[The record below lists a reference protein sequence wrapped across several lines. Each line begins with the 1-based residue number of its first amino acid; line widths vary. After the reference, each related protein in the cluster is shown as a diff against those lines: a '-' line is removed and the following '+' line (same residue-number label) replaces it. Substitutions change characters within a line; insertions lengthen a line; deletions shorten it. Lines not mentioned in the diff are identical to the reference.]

1 MSRTNS
7 HMASYIQEV
16 LTGKKSVTTY
26 RIFHS
31 SKVAAVVLKGDDDM
45 PIELLSMG
53 AAFAVARSFSKLFPE
68 LKDWEI
74 VDSHGHRT
82 NFPKTPA

>member
-1 MSRTNS
+1 MS
-7 HMASYIQEV
+7 HMQSYAKEV
-16 LTGKKSVTTY
+16 MTGQKSITTY

-31 SKVAAVVLKGDDDM
+31 SRVAATVLKDGEGH
-45 PIELLSMG
+45 PIELLSM
-53 AAFAVARSFSKLFPE
+53 AAALSVGMAFSQLNPE

-82 NFPKTPA
+82 DLPKTPA